1 MEVIL
6 ITTGDIMMIMMI
18 PVPSRA
24 PVPSQTFITTELPIN
39 VCLLRVTPTRVL
51 QTVRAVT
58 MVMILVTS
66 GAPVPGQIITVAPPI
81 NVCPLLASP
90 VLVLLTARALTMA
103 ILSLATAPS
112 STIFGT
118 VPPTNVCLLYVTPIH
133 VLPTVR
139 AMQMVMILVT
149 SGAPVP
155 GQIITANFSV
165 QQFPSLVPSPLQSP
179 SSRGGKLARIA
190 ARHGS
195 QALLSVRRTAWYS
208 PIDIRHQPNFRLVL
222 GT

>member
-139 AMQMVMILVT
+139 AMHITMISPVT
-149 SGAPVP
+149 FGAPVP
-155 GQIITANFSV
+155 GQTTTIAPPMNVCPLLASPTRVLPTVRVFLVIPPHSFATVWTTTISGT
-165 QQFPSLVPSPLQSP
+165 VPSINASP
-179 SSRGGKLARIA
+179 PP
-190 ARHGS
+190 
-195 QALLSVRRTAWYS
+195 VT
-208 PIDIRHQPNFRLVL
+208 PPCVP
-222 GT
+222 